1 MKLKLF
7 LFCVSLIAL
16 YSCSSSNS
24 DNTTDKSNAQV
35 GFYLTDAPSLEGYKS
50 VNIDIQSIECSLD
63 GQSWTKLDVKPCTVD
78 LLHFSNG
85 KDSLLSNVEF
95 NAGTKVQQIRL
106 ILGDNNTLVLN
117 NGTTVSLKTPSGQTS
132 GLKLDVQ
139 SVAQLTSGYKI
150 IIDFDASR
158 SIVKQGNSGSYLLKP
173 VIRSYITANTSA
185 IDGKLLPAKTAM
197 RIFTVTSTNDTI
209 STLSD
214 TIQNNY
220 FKLHGLFSGT
230 YDIKVEDLSTSKI
243 SVIQSS
249 VKVVG
254 GTDVHLGNLS
264 LKID

>member
-1 MKLKLF
+1 MMKQKLF
-7 LFCVSLIAL
+7 FLCLLLIGL
-16 YSCSSSNS
+16 YSCSNNDNNS
-24 DNTTDKSNAQV
+24 DKESKATV

-63 GQSWTKLDVKPCTVD
+63 GQSWTTLDIKPCTVD

-95 NAGTKVQQIRL
+95 SAGTKVQQIRL
-106 ILGDNNTLVLN
+106 VLGDNNTVVLN

-185 IDGKLLPAKTAM
+185 IDGNLQPSKTAM
-197 RIFTVTSTNDTI
+197 RIFTVASTNDTI

-230 YDIKVEDLSTSKI
+230 YDLKAEDLSTKNI
-243 SVIQSS
+243 TVIKSGIQI
-249 VKVVG
+249 VG
-254 GTDVHLGNLS
+254 GTDVHLGNLT
-264 LKID
+264 LKK